1 MAKPNSRAE
10 LKEYSLRKLG
20 KPVIEINVD
29 DDQIEDLIDDTIQ
42 LFNERVYDGVERVYL
57 KYKLTQEDLDNGKKR
72 NSDTT
77 EKDQNS
83 GDNPSV
89 TAGYFVV
96 GDSYKITS
104 IGNTDFTL
112 IGASE
117 NTVGTIFTATG
128 VGSGTGTAD
137 KCRTMDFEE
146 GRGYLTVP
154 DHVIGIIGIHPVSN
168 SHVNNMFGFRYQFFL
183 NDFYNFYAYDIL
195 NLEMTMQYIETLE
208 FLLEGKK
215 PIRYNKIQNRL
226 YLDLDWGRVA
236 AGDYIV
242 IDCYRALNPDT
253 FTKLYNERF
262 VKEYLTS
269 LIKRQW
275 GQNLIKF
282 TGIKMP
288 GGVEFNGRQLYDDAV
303 SELDKLESK
312 MLSTYELPPLDLVG

>member
-1 MAKPNSRAE
+1 MAKPSSRTE

-42 LFNERVYDGVERVYL
+42 LFNERVYDGCERVYL

-72 NSDTT
+72 STISQKSDT
-77 EKDQNS
+77 N
-83 GDNPSV
+83 
-89 TAGYFVV
+89 AGATPA
-96 GDSYKITS
+96 SR
-104 IGNTDFTL
+104 TL
-112 IGASE
+112 
-117 NTVGTIFTATG
+117 
-128 VGSGTGTAD
+128 
-137 KCRTMDFEE
+137 DFEE

-154 DHVIGIIGIHPVSN
+154 DHVIGIMGIHPVSN

-195 NLEMTMQYIETLE
+195 NLEMTMQYLETLE

-226 YLDLDWGRVA
+226 YLDIDWGRVA

-242 IDCYRALNPDT
+242 IDCYRALDPDT

-269 LIKRQW
+269 LIKKQW

-303 SELDKLESK
+303 AELDKLESK